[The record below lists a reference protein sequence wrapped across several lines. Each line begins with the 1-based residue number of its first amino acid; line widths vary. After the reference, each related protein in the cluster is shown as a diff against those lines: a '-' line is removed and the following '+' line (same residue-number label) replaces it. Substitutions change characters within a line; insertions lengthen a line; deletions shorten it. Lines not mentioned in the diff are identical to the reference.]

1 MKKMKIMTRLLVSI
15 LPIIIIAMAM
25 LTYISALNSSRIIS
39 DKINE
44 WMDSELKA
52 ASNEIE
58 ADLDSVSQ
66 MAETLSN
73 FVKTT
78 YGSLTLAEY
87 ETMVGKMIMQ
97 NDLVL
102 GSGIW
107 FEPYV
112 YDSNEKYIGPYMY
125 KDGGTTVVTYDYS
138 NAEYDYFTYEWY
150 TGAIESSVPVF
161 TDPYY
166 DPTLDVIMSSCT
178 MPMYDDKGTFLGV
191 VTVDMELTGIQSL
204 VVDIKVGETGDAS
217 LLTSEGNYIYDKD
230 EAKNMDAMIT
240 KDNNASLAEAGK
252 NIMTSEK
259 WRGEYIKDG
268 NKYNLYSQTIDKVN
282 WKLVIKMSQSE
293 IIEPVRN
300 LIILV
305 AVIGTLTI
313 AMVVILL
320 ISQIKY
326 ISSSIKKVQKFAE
339 NLAEGDFTINALKVK
354 NEDELGKMGRSLN
367 AMYLKNSEIIRNISD
382 DAYAINSDSKEL
394 FQVTETLQTKFGD
407 IDTFMRTVN
416 DDVSSVSAATQEV
429 NASVEE
435 VNSSITV
442 LASETVKNSGMAKD
456 LKASAQE
463 IEANCKLSYNRTI
476 EMTQKYEYDLKKSLD
491 GAAVVESIGILTD
504 VISSIA
510 EQTNLLSLNAS
521 IEAARA
527 GEHGRGFIVVA
538 DEIGKLASQTAKTI
552 GEINETIGYV
562 NSAFSNLT
570 ESSKSLLSFVT
581 DTVAPDYNVF
591 LDAAK
596 KYEDKAKEIEGF
608 SQTIMEMS
616 ATIENIISEVTG
628 AVQEIAESSMRT
640 AESSDNVMTCVNDV
654 SKIIDKVADLA
665 NKQDNMATQLNNLV
679 SSFKI
684 KKL

>member
-1 MKKMKIMTRLLVSI
+1 MKKMKIMTRLLASI

-44 WMDSELKA
+44 WMDSELNA

-78 YGSLTLAEY
+78 YRSLSLAEY
-87 ETMVGKMIMQ
+87 ETMIGKMIMQ

-112 YDSNEKYIGPYMY
+112 YDLNEKYVGPYIY
-125 KDGGTTVVTYDYS
+125 KDGVTTAVTYDYS
-138 NAEYDYFTYEWY
+138 NAEYDYFVYEWY
-150 TGAIESSVPVF
+150 TGAINSSVPVF

-166 DPTLDVIMSSCT
+166 DPTLDIIMSSCT
-178 MPMYDDKGTFLGV
+178 MPMYDDEGAFLGV

-217 LLTSEGNYIYDKD
+217 LLTSEGNYIYNKDK
-230 EAKNMDAMIT
+230 AKNMDASIT
-240 KDNNASLAEAGK
+240 NDSNASLAEAGK
-252 NIMTSEK
+252 NILSFDK
-259 WRGEYIKDG
+259 WRGDFIEDG
-268 NKYNLYSQTIDKVN
+268 NRYNLYSQTIDKVN
-282 WKLVIKMSQSE
+282 WKLVIKMDQNQ
-293 IIEPVRN
+293 ITAPVKK
-300 LIILV
+300 LIILISG
-305 AVIGTLTI
+305 IGALTI
-313 AMVVILL
+313 MLVVVFL

-326 ISSSIKKVQKFAE
+326 ISNSIKKVQKFAE
-339 NLAEGDFTINALKVK
+339 NLAEGDFTVNALEMK
-354 NEDELGKMGRSLN
+354 NDDELGKMGVSLN
-367 AMYLKNSEIIRNISD
+367 TMYQKNSDIIRNISD
-382 DAYAINSDSKEL
+382 DAHAINNDSNEL
-394 FQVTETLQTKFGD
+394 FQVTETLKTKFAD
-407 IDTFMRTVN
+407 IETFMRTVN
-416 DDVSSVSAATQEV
+416 EDVSSVSAATEEV

-435 VNSSITV
+435 VYSSITV
-442 LASETVKNSGMAKD
+442 LSSETVKNSSMAKD

-463 IEANCKLSYNRTI
+463 IEANCKLSYDRTI
-476 EMTQKYEYDLKKSLD
+476 EMTQKYEKDLKQSID
-491 GAAVVESIGILTD
+491 GAAVVESIGMLTD

-562 NSAFSNLT
+562 NNAFNNLT

-581 DTVAPDYNVF
+581 GTVAPDYNAF
-591 LDAAK
+591 LEAAK

-628 AVQEIAESSMRT
+628 AVQEIAKSSMRT
-640 AESSDNVMTCVNDV
+640 AESSDNVATCVNDV

-665 NKQDNMATQLNNLV
+665 HKQDDMAAQLKNLV
-679 SSFKI
+679 SSFKT
-684 KKL
+684 K